1 MRTRKIEERYYC
13 SRHSP
18 SKNKSIPHT
27 KTTMAA
33 VVVAVL
39 LWTVIALTEVAAVAA
54 FIPPPTERVECQQR
68 FALSNYGTSVR
79 TGEDDYV
86 DINRGGSGGPIV
98 RSRGPNNIMPISN
111 ARAPSLAEIWDST
124 APVVV
129 QGGSLRTWHYSNPA
143 VDALQILLKSEGRP
157 IDCDVDLWNGPN
169 NTPHKMRV
177 YVEDGDLRTF
187 NAIVG
192 TPRGP
197 NSVAIRNIGQLEFPV
212 DAVVRPDMQDGL
224 AASIASVVSR
234 SEVIQGGAIRTWPFN
249 PIVQSVAVI
258 LKTDGRPL
266 NARIELLQGPNNN
279 KQVVELYT
287 EDGLERPF
295 FAIIETPEA
304 AGSVIRIVNSAPLE
318 FPLYAS
324 VDAYTVGDYYIDSY
338 IDQDRWPML

>member
-1 MRTRKIEERYYC
+1 M
-13 SRHSP
+13 
-18 SKNKSIPHT
+18 
-27 KTTMAA
+27 
-33 VVVAVL
+33 
-39 LWTVIALTEVAAVAA
+39 
-54 FIPPPTERVECQQR
+54 
-68 FALSNYGTSVR
+68 
-79 TGEDDYV
+79 
-86 DINRGGSGGPIV
+86 
-98 RSRGPNNIMPISN
+98 
-111 ARAPSLAEIWDST
+111 
-124 APVVV
+124 
-129 QGGSLRTWHYSNPA
+129 
-143 VDALQILLKSEGRP
+143 VDAVQVLLKSEGRP
-157 IDCDVDLWNGPN
+157 IDCDIDLWNGPD

-177 YVEDGDLRTF
+177 YVEDGALRTF
-187 NAIVG
+187 SAIVG

-197 NSVAIRNIGQLEFPV
+197 NSIAVRNIGQLEFPI

-234 SEVIQGGAIRTWPFN
+234 SEVIQGGAVRTWPFN

-304 AGSVIRIVNSAPLE
+304 AGSVIRIVNTAPLE

-324 VDAYTVGDYYIDSY
+324 VDEYTIGEYSY
-338 IDQDRWPML
+338 NFNQWPML

>member
-1 MRTRKIEERYYC
+1 MRTRKIEERHAAGT
-13 SRHSP
+13 RHSRLI
-18 SKNKSIPHT
+18 KEQMHSIHP

-33 VVVAVL
+33 VAVL
-39 LWTVIALTEVAAVAA
+39 LWTTIALTEVVAA
-54 FIPPPTERVECQQR
+54 AAFVPPTTERVECQQR
-68 FALSNYGTSVR
+68 FALSDYGTSVR
-79 TGEDDYV
+79 TGEDNYV
-86 DINRGGSGGPIV
+86 DINRGSGGPIV

-111 ARAPSLAEIWDST
+111 VRAPSLAEIWDST

-129 QGGSLRTWHYSNPA
+129 QGGSLRTWHFSNPS
-143 VDALQILLKSEGRP
+143 VDAVQVLLKSAGRP

-177 YVEDGDLRTF
+177 YVEDGALRTF

-338 IDQDRWPML
+338 VDQDRWPML